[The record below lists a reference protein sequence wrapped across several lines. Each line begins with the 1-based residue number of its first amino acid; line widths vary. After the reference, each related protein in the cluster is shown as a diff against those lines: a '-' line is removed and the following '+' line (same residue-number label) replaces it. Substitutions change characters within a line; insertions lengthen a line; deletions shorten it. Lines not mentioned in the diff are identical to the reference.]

1 VSTTQEAF
9 QKKSNRF
16 FTWNGKLCKRTRDS
30 IVASAAV
37 WRRWEVNIQSRKA
50 KERNWNQ
57 KRIQLNRKST
67 PKINKWSFSFSQVV
81 RLDIGRSCF
90 CSTCWY
96 KPTYLTQL
104 CKTKSNTKKP
114 WWKKSF
120 LIRDILQFLC
130 FGWCFRKELGY
141 QEHCS
146 LVVLAIK
153 TCNLPRI
160 LRNIRLS
167 VRFHCE
173 SQACHAFYAAFSV
186 LKLRVNLLFK
196 TKRKTWSKHW
206 QDCQGWSDST
216 RC

>member
-1 VSTTQEAF
+1 M
-9 QKKSNRF
+9 
-16 FTWNGKLCKRTRDS
+16 
-30 IVASAAV
+30 
-37 WRRWEVNIQSRKA
+37 
-50 KERNWNQ
+50 
-57 KRIQLNRKST
+57 
-67 PKINKWSFSFSQVV
+67 V

-90 CSTCWY
+90 CSGCWY
-96 KPTYLTQL
+96 KPPIWLSCAKQFQHKEAIL
-104 CKTKSNTKKP
+104 VRCEIISF

-120 LIRDILQFLC
+120 LVRDILQFLR

-153 TCNLPRI
+153 TYNLPRI

-206 QDCQGWSDST
+206 QDCQGWSDS
-216 RC
+216 RECLEILKNEYKKSK